1 MARSAPQGRAAAG
14 PAIDF
19 GRPDDAVAK
28 LIALALEEDVGPG
41 DRTAEACVPAGA
53 RGSGLIVAKET
64 LIVSGVSAAA
74 RVFRALE
81 PSCELQALRG
91 EGETA
96 NPGDGVL
103 RVRGSLRAIL
113 TGERTALNLIQRLS
127 GVATL
132 TRRYAEALTGT
143 RTRLLDTRKTTP
155 GLRALQ
161 KYAVRCGG
169 GFNHRFGLD
178 DAILI
183 KDNHIAVAG
192 GIAAVLARAKAVAGH
207 LVKIEI
213 EVDTLDQLRE
223 VLSAG
228 GADVALLDNMSNADM
243 REAVKLVAGRLVLEA
258 SGGITLE
265 TAAAVAETGVDFL
278 SSGAITHSAPNLDV
292 ALRSGLTS
300 SPQRQPYRPHC
311 PRTARRRHRPICAGD
326 RSDAGR
332 YAKAVSSRAPT
343 TGAHRMRD
351 SAWPWRH
358 RTATACRPASRAQC
372 AWRAPMT
379 PRR

>member
-143 RTRLLDTRKTTP
+143 RTRLPIRARPRPACTP
-155 GLRALQ
+155 WRRP
-161 KYAVRCGG
+161 RCG
-169 GFNHRFGLD
+169 R
-178 DAILI
+178 A
-183 KDNHIAVAG
+183 AG
-192 GIAAVLARAKAVAGH
+192 S
-207 LVKIEI
+207 
-213 EVDTLDQLRE
+213 TT
-223 VLSAG
+223 
-228 GADVALLDNMSNADM
+228 
-243 REAVKLVAGRLVLEA
+243 AGRC
-258 SGGITLE
+258 S
-265 TAAAVAETGVDFL
+265 TG
-278 SSGAITHSAPNLDV
+278 S
-292 ALRSGLTS
+292 
-300 SPQRQPYRPHC
+300 
-311 PRTARRRHRPICAGD
+311 
-326 RSDAGR
+326 
-332 YAKAVSSRAPT
+332 
-343 TGAHRMRD
+343 
-351 SAWPWRH
+351 W
-358 RTATACRPASRAQC
+358 
-372 AWRAPMT
+372 
-379 PRR
+379 